1 MKCRDCIYMS
11 DEKTKIGQRCINP
24 DKVWQTRTAMW
35 KYPTT
40 PACKMA
46 EARPDYH
53 EEPPKEVK
61 TVNHDLD
68 EATSF
73 LCRRLDRCAIHLR
86 AEEQMDLSTDIDLG
100 IAKIKEQAARI
111 NTLEEIIRKMYQE
124 DDGK

>member
-1 MKCRDCIYMS
+1 MKCKDCIYLS
-11 DEKTKIGQRCINP
+11 DEKTKIGRRCVNPEKHWQRGL
-24 DKVWQTRTAMW
+24 AMW

-46 EARPDYH
+46 EPRPDYH
-53 EEPPKEVK
+53 EEPKEVK

-68 EATSF
+68 EATAF

-86 AEEQMDLSTDIDLG
+86 ATEQMDLSTDIDLG

-111 NTLEEIIRKMYQE
+111 SALEEIIRKIYQE